1 MSLDQLNRIG
11 CKVSAKLADISADP
25 LAQIGLL
32 VFCIIWFVARL
43 PVEVLTAALSIMAI
57 TLSPM
62 VLNKQNERE
71 AESHRRDIALHAKLD
86 ELVRATSEARDEI
99 EGIEDLEE
107 DQIERLKVART
118 YSVVSGTVKDSSQH
132 IVHEP
137 ENFAASRLRHGV
149 AIGPAE
155 QYPPPAVAKANKKAR
170 TRRAVLNV
178 GY

>member
-11 CKVSAKLADISADP
+11 CKLSARLADISADP

-57 TLSPM
+57 TLSQM

-99 EGIEDLEE
+99 AGIEDLEE
-107 DQIERLKVART
+107 DEIERLKVART
-118 YSVVSGTVKDSSQH
+118 
-132 IVHEP
+132 
-137 ENFAASRLRHGV
+137 
-149 AIGPAE
+149 
-155 QYPPPAVAKANKKAR
+155 
-170 TRRAVLNV
+170 
-178 GY
+178 